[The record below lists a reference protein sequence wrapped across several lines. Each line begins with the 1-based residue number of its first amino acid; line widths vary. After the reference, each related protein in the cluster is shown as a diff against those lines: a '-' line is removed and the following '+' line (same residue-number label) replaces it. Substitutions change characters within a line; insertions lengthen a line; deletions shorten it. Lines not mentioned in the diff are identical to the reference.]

1 MSLPFFNDY
10 FQNQAS
16 IARASVDLDNAD
28 EQLRSI
34 RLATAEQV
42 RSAALTLRNGYES
55 HVLAERSLEIAQ
67 EALRLAREEYRLGV
81 RTFEQLRESVN
92 AEALARR
99 QVVESDYSFTDGLVT
114 LEEAVGTT
122 IDGSS
127 AGGGAG

>member
-1 MSLPFFNDY
+1 
-10 FQNQAS
+10 
-16 IARASVDLDNAD
+16 
-28 EQLRSI
+28 
-34 RLATAEQV
+34 
-42 RSAALTLRNGYES
+42 
-55 HVLAERSLEIAQ
+55 
-67 EALRLAREEYRLGV
+67 LGV

-127 AGGGAG
+127 AGGGAE